1 MEKEYLVE
9 DKMEELRTL
18 MNAAPDARVMLY
30 IASYTSC
37 EAISTKEY
45 IDDVRKEYKY
55 RTIFIREL
63 EPFEKPEEDIKV
75 MLGHVIPNPY
85 YSD

>member
-1 MEKEYLVE
+1 M
-9 DKMEELRTL
+9 DELRTL
-18 MNAAPDARVMLY
+18 VNAKPDSQILLY

-37 EAISTKEY
+37 EAISMKEP

-55 RTIFIREL
+55 RTIFMREL
-63 EPFEKPEEDIKV
+63 EPFEKPDEDIKV

>member
-1 MEKEYLVE
+1 M
-9 DKMEELRTL
+9 DELRTL
-18 MNAAPDARVMLY
+18 VNAKPDSQVLLY

-37 EAISTKEY
+37 EAISMKEP

-55 RTIFIREL
+55 RTIFMREL
-63 EPFEKPEEDIKV
+63 EPFEKPDEDIKV